1 MGKRKVAA
9 LDLGALQVVEIDEAG
24 VQFQTGVP
32 VTMRYIRNVQPAP
45 YFGDRFQQ
53 DIEPAG
59 RYLMHLHWDPGQRAA
74 EQGWEVGK
82 VTLHAPL
89 VLSFTTDGP
98 EAPTL
103 YGPGSWK
110 ARLHQA
116 LSASGCKLT
125 KALRTAGF
133 DSIVTVWLQ
142 GGEPSHTKE
151 IVLLPEKCADKV
163 RPKRNPSLDVRG
175 HVSNPR
181 PIPLRI
187 DPALEDMVD
196 DLFDQVV
203 RASQRIRAGSKDV
216 DGLFAETRVDLVDA
230 SGKKKNV
237 KVGLRWVDELASKG
251 KARVYVGGAMYFG
264 RLIELVSVE
273 IRMKPTVSDLGQSKT
288 PGYVEQRFKRE
299 LRGVLSHELTH
310 AAEPRLQRPRYSSF
324 NIDLW
329 AHTNDP
335 QEARANVQMIVQ
347 EVSDPEAIE
356 QAQVAA
362 KAGFT
367 FVNVLVALH
376 SPTWERLFGCMTDDT
391 KRKTLSMVERA
402 LRDQGIYTGGYGR
415 LPTQSRTETGA
426 TMFANP
432 SKAMVFGELEVRKE
446 KGQTFGVWHMLLN
459 DWVIRGLPQESAM
472 DAAALFSGEE
482 GEKLLLRWI
491 GDDPTAK
498 AEIERMQYSPHVI
511 PKRLNLDKELVIP
524 YQTDAKGK
532 WNARAPQR
540 KAKIAVVRRYGD
552 WFVHRRPNFEV
563 PIDEQGFVQPYVDD
577 KTYVVAY
584 KDGRSARVGLKRDT
598 AYLLAEQLDGPWANM
613 AQELLG
619 GHPSEGVVEEL
630 SQLMSDLVAYPAKY
644 RKPKREVE
652 PKEVEDWIEIEND
665 TAYGKKLGK
674 LVVERR
680 FGNWVVTRAVNYY
693 APQDERGF
701 FKPGKGYDVRYK
713 DGRTLQVSLPKATA
727 YLLARH
733 MNGPWSEVG
742 DMLVGITGHDSEKV
756 SEVAMHV
763 RALIKDPKSYK
774 L

>member
-74 EQGWEVGK
+74 EQGWEVGE

-163 RPKRNPSLDVRG
+163 RSKRNPSHD
-175 HVSNPR
+175 
-181 PIPLRI
+181 
-187 DPALEDMVD
+187 
-196 DLFDQVV
+196 
-203 RASQRIRAGSKDV
+203 
-216 DGLFAETRVDLVDA
+216 
-230 SGKKKNV
+230 
-237 KVGLRWVDELASKG
+237 
-251 KARVYVGGAMYFG
+251 
-264 RLIELVSVE
+264 
-273 IRMKPTVSDLGQSKT
+273 
-288 PGYVEQRFKRE
+288 
-299 LRGVLSHELTH
+299 
-310 AAEPRLQRPRYSSF
+310 
-324 NIDLW
+324 
-329 AHTNDP
+329 
-335 QEARANVQMIVQ
+335 
-347 EVSDPEAIE
+347 
-356 QAQVAA
+356 
-362 KAGFT
+362 
-367 FVNVLVALH
+367 
-376 SPTWERLFGCMTDDT
+376 
-391 KRKTLSMVERA
+391 
-402 LRDQGIYTGGYGR
+402 GYGR
-415 LPTQSRTETGA
+415 LPTQSRTATGD

-446 KGQTFGVWHMLLN
+446 KGRTFGVWHMLLN
-459 DWVIRGLPQESAM
+459 DWVIQGLPQESAM

-482 GEKLLLRWI
+482 GEELLLRLI
-491 GDDPTAK
+491 GDDSTAK
-498 AEIERMQYSPHVI
+498 AEIERMQDSPHVI

-524 YQTDAKGK
+524 YKTDAKGK
-532 WNARAPQR
+532 WNDRAPER

-552 WFVHRRPNFEV
+552 WVVHRRPNFEV
-563 PIDEQGFVQPYVDD
+563 PIDDQGFVQTYVDD
-577 KTYVVAY
+577 GTYVVAY

-613 AQELLG
+613 ASELVGGQPSQE
-619 GHPSEGVVEEL
+619 VAEEL
-630 SQLMSDLVAYPAKY
+630 SRLISDLVVHPAKY
-644 RKPKREVE
+644 RKPKKEVE
-652 PKEVEDWIEIEND
+652 PKEVEDWIEIEN
-665 TAYGKKLGK
+665 TVSGMVKTGK
-674 LVVERR
+674 LIVERR
-680 FGNWVVTRAVNYY
+680 FGNWVVTRAINFY